1 MTEMEMID
9 FNLCDKE
16 ITVQN
21 IFRVSPQ
28 STNFKIID
36 NDCNELWHGTELKK
50 CKYRNCEVSFM
61 RVIGE
66 PYTDGYIELRIEK
79 DENIN

>member
-1 MTEMEMID
+1 MEQID
-9 FNLCDKE
+9 FNLGGKE

-36 NDCNELWHGTELKK
+36 NNCNELWSGTELKK
-50 CKYRNCEVSFM
+50 CKYKNCEVSFM
-61 RVIGE
+61 RVVGE
-66 PYTDGYIELRIEK
+66 PYKDGYIELQIVEQ
-79 DENIN
+79 